1 MSNTTR
7 WAGVS
12 LSDRRTERRALLI
25 AAAYDLLGT
34 DLLGHDPSAL
44 SVRAL
49 CRASGLNSR
58 YFYESFADLD
68 ELLGELYD
76 EVAADL
82 AGVVA
87 AAIECA
93 GPSVRSRTA
102 AGIRAVL
109 GHAGDDPRRG
119 AILFTHARA
128 NPVLAARRVATE
140 ELLMSSVLAETV
152 RQQGDRTSRP
162 MADQVGAVMF
172 AGAMAEL
179 ARQWLGGHLGSDL
192 DVVVDAATA
201 FVLRSAPART

>member
-1 MSNTTR
+1 MCEWTYQ
-7 WAGVS
+7 V
-12 LSDRRTERRALLI
+12 
-25 AAAYDLLGT
+25 
-34 DLLGHDPSAL
+34 AL
-44 SVRAL
+44 SGPNHPGSPSGSSNSMPRKNFA
-49 CRASGLNSR
+49 RMFASNKPVSQLPTHW
-58 YFYESFADLD
+58 DVD

-82 AGVVA
+82 AGVVG
-87 AAIECA
+87 AAIDRA
-93 GPSVRSRTA
+93 GRSVRSRTA

-152 RQQGDRTSRP
+152 RLHQDRTSRP
-162 MADQVGAVMF
+162 VADQVGAVMF

-179 ARQWLGGHLGSDL
+179 ARQWLGGHLESDL
-192 DVVVDAATA
+192 DVVVDGATT